1 MRSDSPVEEQMP
13 IAENISELKL
23 NRIVVATDFKSEAET
38 ATEFAGLLAK
48 HFSSDLTIAHVL
60 DLSLATRSES
70 AVPGWPLDKMRH
82 DSVENMEHTLS
93 QLTGQGFQ
101 VHSRQI
107 ESHNPAASIVSLA
120 ETSDADLLV
129 IGTSSR
135 HGLNKLIVGSCA
147 EGVIH
152 HAKCPVVTLGP
163 KAKRSFEN
171 GLNLKTVIFAT
182 DLHHEAKEKAA
193 MALAFAKESLAKV
206 YMCHILETLPADRF
220 DVADLRC
227 DSELALLRLVPTS
240 TYDWCTME
248 YVIVSGDAG
257 QRIVELAKQT
267 GADLIVLGARR
278 TTSYLTRMAKS
289 VVEHVLA
296 NSECPVMTICTD

>member
-1 MRSDSPVEEQMP
+1 MP
-13 IAENISELKL
+13 IAENIAEIKL
-23 NRIVVATDFKSEAET
+23 DRIIVATDFKSEAET
-38 ATEFAGLLAK
+38 ATEFAALLAK
-48 HFSSDLTIAHVL
+48 HFSSDLTVAHVV
-60 DLSLATRSES
+60 DMSLATRSES

-82 DSVENMEHTLS
+82 DSAENMERTLN
-93 QLTGQGFQ
+93 QLVGQGFE

-107 ESHNPAASIVSLA
+107 ESHNPAASIVALA
-120 ETSDADLLV
+120 KTVEADLLV
-129 IGTSSR
+129 IGTSSPQ
-135 HGLNKLIVGSCA
+135 GLNKLIVGSCA

-206 YMCHILETLPADRF
+206 YMCHIIEALPADRF
-220 DVADLRC
+220 ETADLRC
-227 DSELALLRLVPTS
+227 DSELALLKLVPPS
-240 TYDWCTME
+240 TYEWCNME
-248 YVIVSGDAG
+248 YVVISGDTG
-257 QRIVELAKQT
+257 QRIVELAKLT
-267 GADLIVLGARR
+267 SADLIVLGARR